1 MAEVRKKVTVQT
13 LIERKLSG
21 DKIVAITAYDYPTA
35 LLVDSAGVD
44 LVLVGDSVGNV
55 VLGYENT
62 LPVTMDEMVHHV
74 KAVRRGIKHAL
85 LVADMPFMSYQ
96 TSVEDALNNAGRFVK
111 EGGAEA
117 VKVEGAGPVVDI
129 VRAIVE
135 MGIPV
140 LGHIGFTPQW
150 ILQFGGPKAY
160 GRKAEEAAQ
169 LIRAAVALE
178 EAGCFGIVLECVP
191 AKLSKV
197 ITQHLSIPTIGIGSG
212 PDCDGQILVFHDL
225 VGLLPTKTPRHAKR
239 YMNAYELMMKAV
251 ENYVNDVK
259 ANAFPTLEHSFE
271 IDEQALK
278 DALSQ
283 VGW

>member
-1 MAEVRKKVTVQT
+1 MAGVSGKVTVQG